1 MYVCKEGGGF
11 NEKEARTIKKKPDMM
26 WPSPW
31 SMTFYKGHDIL
42 SSHMQ
47 TVPNKNFF
55 IKDLSHAK
63 DRQTD
68 WLYTARRRLWFI
80 ISAWENESILSPL
93 NRVDKK
99 KCKILV
105 HVFQKCKRVLKY
117 SLHSPIPVTESYQV
131 FSPLK

>member
-1 MYVCKEGGGF
+1 
-11 NEKEARTIKKKPDMM
+11 
-26 WPSPW
+26 
-31 SMTFYKGHDIL
+31 MTFYKGHDIL

-99 KCKILV
+99 KMQNTSTCIPKMQKGVKI
-105 HVFQKCKRVLKY
+105 F
-117 SLHSPIPVTESYQV
+117 IA
-131 FSPLK
+131 